1 MDTTGAK
8 AVLVSRLVQ
17 FCAPL
22 GIKTVGDLKARV
34 KAIEKVNKL
43 DNKVNY
49 GEWQLNSGG
58 QRGRSIDI
66 SSYSQGGDS

>member
-1 MDTTGAK
+1 MKPAELQECLGALEMDTTGAK

-49 GEWQLNSGG
+49 GE
-58 QRGRSIDI
+58 
-66 SSYSQGGDS
+66 